1 MNLTP
6 LLEHGWMN
14 AILPELILC
23 IGGMV
28 LILFD
33 AFAPKLRGATASLA
47 VLVFLGAGWGER
59 LVMTGNWFGGT
70 YQVSAITIIFD
81 YTFLLA
87 AILATL
93 FARAYLARE
102 GFERGEFYAMLM
114 WGTVGMMMMA
124 KGLDLLIVILGLEL
138 LSICIFILVGFHRR
152 IAVSN
157 EASLK
162 YFLMGAFAT
171 GFILYGTAL
180 FYGATGSTNFAA
192 FSKYFATADASNPLL
207 TIAFVLMMSGLGFKL
222 AVAPFHG
229 WAPDVYQGAPSPVA
243 GWLSVAPK
251 AATLIALVR
260 IFASMTPVIE
270 QASWMKMVAALS
282 ILSMVIGNA
291 VAIAQR
297 DLKRMLAYSGIAHV
311 GYMLIA
317 MLSLRDESVAAISI
331 YVITYALMNIG
342 AFGVVSMLA
351 KNQNDPQTLDD
362 IAGLGFRRPFYGLA
376 LTVCMFSLSG
386 LPPTAGFI
394 AKFYIFKTA
403 VDSGHMTVALVG
415 ILMSIVSVYYY
426 LRVVYFLYM
435 KEGVSAV
442 GSGESE
448 TTAHAHESVA
458 SSGSYTLHPTPHSP
472 LLDADIFGTGA
483 LIISLVGIFAIGLF
497 PTPLFIAAG
506 AAARALLP

>member
-6 LLEHGWMN
+6 LLENGWMN
-14 AILPELILC
+14 AILPELILS

-33 AFAPKLRGATASLA
+33 AFAPKLRSATASLA
-47 VLVFLGAGWGER
+47 VVVFLAASWGER
-59 LVMTGNWFGGT
+59 LVIGGNWFGGT
-70 YQVSAITIIFD
+70 YQISAITIIFD

-192 FSKYFATADASNPLL
+192 FSRYFATADATNPLL
-207 TIAFVLMMSGLGFKL
+207 TIAFVLMISGFGFKL

-251 AATLIALVR
+251 AATLIALIR
-260 IFASMTPVIE
+260 IFASMTPVIQ

-282 ILSMVIGNA
+282 ILSMIIGNA

-376 LTVCMFSLSG
+376 LTICMFSLSG

-403 VDSGHMTVALVG
+403 VDSGHMTVALIG

-435 KEGVSAV
+435 KEGVSGA
-442 GSGESE
+442 GSGEWE
-448 TTAHAHESVA
+448 TADQPHGSLDSSNSHAP
-458 SSGSYTLHPTPHSP
+458 LPTPHSP

-483 LIISLVGIFAIGLF
+483 LVISIVGILAIGLF
-497 PTPLFIAAG
+497 PTPLFNAAG